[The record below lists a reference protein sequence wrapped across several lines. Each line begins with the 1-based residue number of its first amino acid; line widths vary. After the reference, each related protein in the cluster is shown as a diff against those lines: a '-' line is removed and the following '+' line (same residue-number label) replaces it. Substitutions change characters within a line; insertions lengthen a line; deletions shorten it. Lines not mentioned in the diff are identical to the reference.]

1 MTSLAQVYMLL
12 CIFLLPHEE
21 THLLWYAEKAI
32 ILLYTRTSWIK
43 HWRVGLSGNRQYWAC
58 AAHQG
63 DSYRNR
69 LSAPSLYSYPVAR
82 AVCLLF
88 ISLADHLA
96 ARLRYSSLITP
107 IRICEASSVRLRCHL
122 PIDLFAIDTSARP
135 STWSKAYQLV
145 FESTASA
152 LDFASLTARRSR
164 WVRWAHSSSSLVFSS
179 SFTMLQ

>member
-107 IRICEASSVRLRCHL
+107 IRICEAQVFDYVVTYRLTYLPLTRPPVRPLGQKL
-122 PIDLFAIDTSARP
+122 TS
-135 STWSKAYQLV
+135 L
-145 FESTASA
+145 
-152 LDFASLTARRSR
+152 
-164 WVRWAHSSSSLVFSS
+164 SSSLRLLLLTS
-179 SFTMLQ
+179 LH